1 MLGYFKVIEVRDRCR
16 FKMNVLGFGVRLFV
30 DMFIHRHQ
38 ILFELNW
45 MHHRCTRSWCRK
57 NFRCR
62 KLYTKNFVHQKLL
75 HKKKFVNRKLHEKLS
90 STGSC
95 TKKNFVSGN
104 CNKKKF
110 RNRKLHHK
118 IFMYRKLHHNK
129 FQVPEVAPNGS
140 SGTGST
146 GTALLLWLRY
156 YTTTVYF
163 VPYIKLPLISKFIVE
178 TR

>member
-62 KLYTKNFVHQKLL
+62 KLCTKNFVHQKLL
-75 HKKKFVNRKLHEKLS
+75 HKKKFVNRKLHQKLS

-95 TKKNFVSGN
+95 IRKIVSRKLHQNIFQKPEVAPKYFSCTASYTIKNF
-104 CNKKKF
+104 
-110 RNRKLHHK
+110 RYRKLHHK
-118 IFMYRKLHHNK
+118 NFHVL
-129 FQVPEVAPNGS
+129 EVTPYKISSTGSCTTGS
-140 SGTGST
+140 SDTGST
-146 GTALLLWLRY
+146 DTAR
-156 YTTTVYF
+156 
-163 VPYIKLPLISKFIVE
+163 
-178 TR
+178 

>member
-16 FKMNVLGFGVRLFV
+16 FKMNVLGFGVRFFV

-62 KLYTKNFVHQKLL
+62 KLCTKNFVHQKLL
-75 HKKKFVNRKLHEKLS
+75 HKKKIVNRKLHEKLS

-156 YTTTVYF
+156 YTTN
-163 VPYIKLPLISKFIVE
+163 II
-178 TR
+178 